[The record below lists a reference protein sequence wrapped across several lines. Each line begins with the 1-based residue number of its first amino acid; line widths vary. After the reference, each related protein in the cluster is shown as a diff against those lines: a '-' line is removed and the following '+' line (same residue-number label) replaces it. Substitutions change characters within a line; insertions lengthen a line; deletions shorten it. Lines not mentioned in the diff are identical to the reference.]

1 MTQIQPQSQPQSQP
15 KSDVPDVASLSWA
28 ELGPL
33 LEGLA
38 FAQRPLLA
46 ATRQVTRQYDL
57 GPRGAFILS
66 LISSGKIYP
75 LDLSDMLK
83 AGRSL
88 ITAELGRLTEAG
100 LVTASPGRHDRR
112 RSELTLTKLG
122 QEACQRVRDEM
133 ARIVRRNLAGYS
145 AEEVMLFARMLL
157 DVRQLEED
165 ERPVAC

>member
-1 MTQIQPQSQPQSQP
+1 MTETKPLPDSS
-15 KSDVPDVASLSWA
+15 KSVATLTWEELS
-28 ELGPL
+28 PV

-38 FAQRPLLA
+38 FTQRPLRA

-66 LISSGKIYP
+66 LISGGNIYP
-75 LDLSDMLK
+75 LDLSEMLK

-88 ITAELGRLTEAG
+88 ITAELSRLTEAG
-100 LVTASPGRHDRR
+100 LITASPGRHDRR
-112 RSELTLTKLG
+112 RSELALTKLG

-145 AEEVMLFARMLL
+145 IDDVMLFARMLR

-165 ERPVAC
+165 ETPGVC

>member
-1 MTQIQPQSQPQSQP
+1 MQDLSEG
-15 KSDVPDVASLSWA
+15 VASLSWD
-28 ELGPL
+28 ELSPM

-38 FAQRPLLA
+38 FAQRPLRS

-66 LISSGKIYP
+66 LISGGKIYP

-88 ITAELGRLTEAG
+88 ITAELTRLTEAG

-112 RSELTLTKLG
+112 RSELALTKLG
-122 QEACQRVRDEM
+122 QAACQQVRDEM

-145 AEEVMLFARMLL
+145 AEEFRLCSRMLRE
-157 DVRQLEED
+157 VRQLEED
-165 ERPVAC
+165 ETPVVC